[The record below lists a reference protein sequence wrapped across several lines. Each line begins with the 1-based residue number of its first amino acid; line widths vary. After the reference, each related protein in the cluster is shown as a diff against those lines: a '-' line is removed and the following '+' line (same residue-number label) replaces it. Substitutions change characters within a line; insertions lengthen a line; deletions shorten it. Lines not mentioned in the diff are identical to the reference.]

1 MPQRFPSQL
10 GNHLRWIVLALR
22 FFTVGLLTVFW
33 GLLVLLFSYF
43 DRYGERAVRLI
54 RFWARGVLWTCGI
67 KVRVHGRER
76 IDAAKAYLF
85 MANHQSNFDI
95 PILMSAF
102 DTLQVRWVSKQE
114 VRKVPIIGL
123 CMQRTHQVLVD
134 RDSPTQAVAVIRQV
148 KALLD
153 AGISA
158 AFFPEGTR
166 TRDGHLQPFKP
177 GGFAVATEAKVPV
190 VPVAIKGSR
199 ALWPPGG
206 VDLRPGTVDVIFCE
220 PIAVNT
226 QLPKKAA
233 REELLRKV
241 HAAVA
246 AQLPDSVLVSSPAAS
261 SVVISMSTADSEHP
275 TS

>member
-1 MPQRFPSQL
+1 M
-10 GNHLRWIVLALR
+10 RWIVLALR
-22 FFTVGLLTVFW
+22 FFTVALLTLFW
-33 GLLVLLFSYF
+33 GVLVILFSYF

-54 RFWARGVLWTCGI
+54 RFWAWGVLWVCGV

-76 IDAAKAYLF
+76 LDPTKAYLF

-95 PILMSAF
+95 PILMAAF

-134 RDSPTQAVAVIRQV
+134 RDSPTQAIAVIRQV
-148 KALLD
+148 KALLE

-190 VPVAIKGSR
+190 VPTVVNGSR

-206 VDLRPGTVDVIFCE
+206 MDLRPGSVDVIFCQ
-220 PIAVNT
+220 PISIDPHVN
-226 QLPKKAA
+226 KKAA
-233 REELLRKV
+233 REDLLRRV
-241 HAAVA
+241 HAVIA
-246 AQLPDSVLVSSPAAS
+246 AQLQEDVLVVAPIASPTPIATS
-261 SVVISMSTADSEHP
+261 ISEHP

>member
-1 MPQRFPSQL
+1 M
-10 GNHLRWIVLALR
+10 RWIVLAIR
-22 FFTVGLLTVFW
+22 FSLVALLTLFW
-33 GLLVLLFSYF
+33 GVFVILFSYF

-54 RFWARGVLWTCGI
+54 RFWARGVLWVCGVKI
-67 KVRVHGRER
+67 HVRGRER
-76 IDAAKAYLF
+76 IDPTRAYLF

-95 PILMSAF
+95 PILIAAF

-114 VRKVPIIGL
+114 VRKVPVIGL

-148 KALLD
+148 KALLE

-190 VPVAIKGSR
+190 VPTAINGSR

-206 VDLRPGTVDVIFCE
+206 ADLRPGTVDVIFCE
-220 PIAVNT
+220 PISVNP
-226 QLPKKAA
+226 QLNKKAA
-233 REELLRKV
+233 REDLLGKV
-241 HAAVA
+241 HAAIAEQLRDDVPVSAPVA
-246 AQLPDSVLVSSPAAS
+246 SPALVPTSAP
-261 SVVISMSTADSEHP
+261 EHP
-275 TS
+275 TT

>member
-1 MPQRFPSQL
+1 
-10 GNHLRWIVLALR
+10 
-22 FFTVGLLTVFW
+22 
-33 GLLVLLFSYF
+33 
-43 DRYGERAVRLI
+43 
-54 RFWARGVLWTCGI
+54 
-67 KVRVHGRER
+67 
-76 IDAAKAYLF
+76 

-95 PILMSAF
+95 PILIAAF

-148 KALLD
+148 RALLA

-177 GGFAVATEAKVPV
+177 GGFAIATEAKVPV
-190 VPVAIKGSR
+190 VPTVINGSR

-206 VDLRPGTVDVIFCE
+206 VELRPGTVDVIFCE
-220 PIAVNT
+220 PISVNPH
-226 QLPKKAA
+226 LNKKAA
-233 REELLRKV
+233 REDLLAKV
-241 HAAVA
+241 HATITE
-246 AQLPDSVLVSSPAAS
+246 QLRGEVPVTAPAAS
-261 SVVISMSTADSEHP
+261 PALVSTSPPEHP
-275 TS
+275 TT

>member
-1 MPQRFPSQL
+1 M
-10 GNHLRWIVLALR
+10 RWIILALR
-22 FFTVGLLTVFW
+22 FFFVALLTLFW
-33 GLLVLLFSYF
+33 GIFVILFSYF

-54 RFWARGVLWTCGI
+54 RFWAQGVLWVCGVKI
-67 KVRVHGRER
+67 RVHGKER
-76 IDAAKAYLF
+76 IDPTKAYLF

-95 PILMSAF
+95 PILMAAF

-148 KALLD
+148 KALLE

-190 VPVAIKGSR
+190 VPTVINGSR

-206 VDLRPGTVDVIFCE
+206 MDLRPGTVDVIFCE
-220 PIAVNT
+220 PISVNL
-226 QLPKKAA
+226 QLNKKAA
-233 REELLRKV
+233 REDLLGKV
-241 HAAVA
+241 HAAIAEQLRNEVSVTAPVA
-246 AQLPDSVLVSSPAAS
+246 SPVLVPT
-261 SVVISMSTADSEHP
+261 STPEHP
-275 TS
+275 TT